1 MNSFFMICFFVK
13 RFWYKKIKYAFSRL
27 FNQSNIFWSMK
38 CGAIM
43 ICFYSNKFHSNTL
56 TMLIISPLSPINSLT
71 LFNNSSYSLAL
82 IFSLSNVFFF
92 QSLYCIKN
100 NMNIFL
106 FNKSSALHVQSIQ
119 NKHALK
125 SRPQDPANVKLFSW
139 FLLLVLF
146 ATVNPFQ
153 FSMLG
158 SCPIL
163 QGFLFSSRRLFM
175 ELTTIN
181 LWSIWQAWKNIA
193 NASSNMFCSIIL
205 FLDPLR
211 LLSELALI
219 IIGKFRNP
227 NRTNPVKVMFN
238 HKPYFSTLHYIQF
251 VFVA

>member
-1 MNSFFMICFFVK
+1 MHKLNCLWLDLLLQYINNETTNPNK
-13 RFWYKKIKYAFSRL
+13 TKPKNNIKFSW
-27 FNQSNIFWSMK
+27 IF
-38 CGAIM
+38 
-43 ICFYSNKFHSNTL
+43 FYSNKFHSNTL

-82 IFSLSNVFFF
+82 IFSLSSVFFF

-106 FNKSSALHVQSIQ
+106 FNKSSALPFQSIQ

-125 SRPQDPANVKLFSW
+125 SRPQDPANVKLFSL

-146 ATVNPFQ
+146 ATVNLFQ

-163 QGFLFSSRRLFM
+163 QQFLFSNHHLFM
-175 ELTTIN
+175 ELITIR
-181 LWSIWQAWKNIA
+181 LLFVLLTWKNIA
-193 NASSNMFCSIIL
+193 NANSNMFYSIIL
-205 FLDPLR
+205 FLDPLH
-211 LLSELALI
+211 LSLELALI
-219 IIGKFRNP
+219 HLEKFRNP

-238 HKPYFSTLHYIQF
+238 HKPYFLILHCIQF